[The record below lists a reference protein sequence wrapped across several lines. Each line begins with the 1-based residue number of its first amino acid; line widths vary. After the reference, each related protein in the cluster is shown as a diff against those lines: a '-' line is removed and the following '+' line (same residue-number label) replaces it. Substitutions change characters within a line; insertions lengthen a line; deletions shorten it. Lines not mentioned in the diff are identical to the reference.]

1 MVETFNGDIAP
12 IVYNINKKICSDYFL
27 KKVNKLSLN
36 LQVKYMCT
44 TNTDFLQLILKNS
57 RLNI

>member
-27 KKVNKLSLN
+27 KKVNKLSLK

-44 TNTDFLQLILKNS
+44 TNTDFL
-57 RLNI
+57 